1 MPSFSES
8 VPPNPALQA
17 QLDAQAGMIA
27 TLSQRNVD
35 LLARV
40 SELNMQ
46 MARQALETALDT
58 GRQLAACTDPLQ
70 LSAVAM
76 RGWQPLGEH
85 VRNYQQN
92 MMGMLAEAQA
102 GLANA
107 PMFAADMAQP
117 TARKPQ

>member
-1 MPSFSES
+1 MPFLAES

-17 QLDAQAGMIA
+17 QIDAQAGMIA
-27 TLSQRNVD
+27 TLSQRHVD

-46 MARQALETALDT
+46 MARQTLETALDT

-70 LSAVAM
+70 LGAIAM
-76 RGWQPLGEH
+76 HGWQPLGEH
-85 VRNYQQN
+85 VRSYQQN

-107 PMFAADMAQP
+107 PVFAAQP
-117 TARKPQ
+117 TARKST